1 MSKKKH
7 FDILKF
13 ICWII
18 VPISII
24 ILLVLD
30 ALKIYTFNTE
40 RLLVLGAGL
49 VTILLPF
56 FSEITVKDLTV
67 KRNKTKKST

>member
-1 MSKKKH
+1 M
-7 FDILKF
+7 
-13 ICWII
+13 
-18 VPISII
+18 VPISIV

-30 ALKIYTFNTE
+30 ALGIYTFNTE
-40 RLLVLGAGL
+40 RLLVLGVGL

-67 KRNKTKKST
+67 KRNKTKKNT